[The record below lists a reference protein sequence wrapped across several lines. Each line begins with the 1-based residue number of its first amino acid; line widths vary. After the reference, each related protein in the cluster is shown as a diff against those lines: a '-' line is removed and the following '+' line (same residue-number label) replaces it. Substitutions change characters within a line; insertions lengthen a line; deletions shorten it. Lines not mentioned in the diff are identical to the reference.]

1 MKIIGLT
8 GGIGSGK
15 TTVANMFQDLGVP
28 IYIADTEAKKL
39 LNTSKILRKK
49 LLDLFG
55 EQAYTDQGLNRK
67 FIASKV
73 FSDKILLQKMN
84 AIVHPKVAKHF
95 KKWVAK
101 QDVAYVIKE
110 AAIIFEHNMESK
122 YDAVILVTADKETR
136 IQRVLKRDNSTREK
150 VLAVMNNQLSEV
162 EKIKRSDF
170 IIDNDN
176 LQKTK
181 EQVVNTHKFLLENEI
196 IPKN

>member
-15 TTVANMFQDLGVP
+15 TTVANMFEALGVP
-28 IYIADTEAKKL
+28 IYIADDESKKL
-39 LNTSKILRKK
+39 LNTSKVLRKK

-55 EQAYTDQGLNRK
+55 EQAYTDEGLNRK

-110 AAIIFEHNMESK
+110 AAIIFEHHMESN

-136 IQRVLKRDNSTREK
+136 IQRVLKRDHSSREK
-150 VLAVMNNQLSEV
+150 ILAVIDNQLSEA
-162 EKIKRSDF
+162 EKINRANF
-170 IIDNDN
+170 IIENKDLEN
-176 LQKTK
+176 TK
-181 EQVVNTHKFLLENEI
+181 KQVLHTHKFLLENEI

>member
-39 LNTSKILRKK
+39 LNTSKILQNK

-55 EQAYTDQGLNRK
+55 ENAYTNKELNRK
-67 FIASKV
+67 YIASKV
-73 FSDKILLQKMN
+73 FNDKMLLQKMN

-95 KKWVAK
+95 KKWAEK
-101 QDVAYVIKE
+101 QNAPYVIKE
-110 AAIIFEHNMESK
+110 VAIIFEHNMESK

-162 EKIKRSDF
+162 EKIKRADF

>member
-15 TTVANMFQDLGVP
+15 TTVANMFEALGVP
-28 IYIADTEAKKL
+28 IYIADNEAKKL
-39 LNTSKILRKK
+39 LNTSRVLRKK

-55 EQAYTDQGLNRK
+55 EQAYTDEGLNRK

-101 QDVAYVIKE
+101 QDAAYVIKE
-110 AAIIFEHNMESK
+110 AAIIFEHDMESN

-136 IQRVLKRDNSTREK
+136 IQRVLKRDHSSREK
-150 VLAVMNNQLSEV
+150 ILAVIDNQLSEA
-162 EKIKRSDF
+162 EKINRANF
-170 IIDNDN
+170 IIENKDLEN
-176 LQKTK
+176 TK
-181 EQVVNTHKFLLENEI
+181 KQVLNTHKFLLENEI
-196 IPKN
+196 ILKN

>member
-39 LNTSKILRKK
+39 LNTSKILQNK

-55 EQAYTDQGLNRK
+55 ENAYTNKELNRK
-67 FIASKV
+67 HIASKV
-73 FSDKILLQKMN
+73 FNDKILLQKMN

-95 KKWVAK
+95 KKWTEK
-101 QDVAYVIKE
+101 QNAPYVIKE
-110 AAIIFEHNMESK
+110 VAIIFEHNMESK

-162 EKIKRSDF
+162 EKIKRADF

>member
-15 TTVANMFQDLGVP
+15 TTVANMFEALGVP
-28 IYIADTEAKKL
+28 IYIADDESKKL
-39 LNTSKILRKK
+39 LNTSKVLRKK

-55 EQAYTDQGLNRK
+55 EQAYTDEGLNRK

-110 AAIIFEHNMESK
+110 AAIIFEHHMESN

-136 IQRVLKRDNSTREK
+136 IQRVLKRDYSSREK
-150 VLAVMNNQLSEV
+150 ILAVIDNQLSEA
-162 EKIKRSDF
+162 EKINRANF
-170 IIDNDN
+170 IIENKDLEN
-176 LQKTK
+176 TK
-181 EQVVNTHKFLLENEI
+181 KQVLHTHKFLLENEI

>member
-15 TTVANMFQDLGVP
+15 TTVANMFEALGVP
-28 IYIADTEAKKL
+28 IYIADNEAKKL
-39 LNTSKILRKK
+39 LNTSRVLRKK

-55 EQAYTDQGLNRK
+55 EQAYTDEGLNRK

-101 QDVAYVIKE
+101 QDAAYVIKE
-110 AAIIFEHNMESK
+110 AAIIFEHDMESN

-136 IQRVLKRDNSTREK
+136 IQRVLNRDHSSREK
-150 VLAVMNNQLSEV
+150 ILAVIDNQLSEA
-162 EKIKRSDF
+162 EKINRANF
-170 IIDNDN
+170 IIENKDLEN
-176 LQKTK
+176 TK
-181 EQVVNTHKFLLENEI
+181 KQVLNTHKFLLENEI

>member
-15 TTVANMFQDLGVP
+15 TTVANMFEALGVP
-28 IYIADTEAKKL
+28 IYIADNEAKKL
-39 LNTSKILRKK
+39 LNTSRVLRKK

-55 EQAYTDQGLNRK
+55 EQAYTDEGLNRK

-73 FSDKILLQKMN
+73 FNDKILLQKMN

-101 QDVAYVIKE
+101 QDAAYVIKE
-110 AAIIFEHNMESK
+110 AAIIFEHDMESN

-136 IQRVLKRDNSTREK
+136 IQRVLNRDHSSREK
-150 VLAVMNNQLSEV
+150 ILAVIDNQLSEA
-162 EKIKRSDF
+162 EKINRANF
-170 IIDNDN
+170 IIENKDIEN
-176 LQKTK
+176 TK
-181 EQVVNTHKFLLENEI
+181 KQVLNTHKFLLENEI